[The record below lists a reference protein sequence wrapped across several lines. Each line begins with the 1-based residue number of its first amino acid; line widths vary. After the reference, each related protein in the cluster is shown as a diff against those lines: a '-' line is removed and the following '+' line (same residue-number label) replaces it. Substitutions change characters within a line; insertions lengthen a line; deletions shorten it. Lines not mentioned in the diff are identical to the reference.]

1 MGPSGISPT
10 KRGQVHEKKRH
21 IPPTQPLTRPR
32 AGIHAKNKIKNQKEP
47 KKLPCSPCAPHTLN
61 KYGLQG
67 IRLCVASQSIMN
79 CSRLNHPHEL
89 LLLES

>member
-21 IPPTQPLTRPR
+21 IPPTQPHTRPR
-32 AGIHAKNKIKNQKEP
+32 AGIQIQKEP

-67 IRLCVASQSIMN
+67 IRMCVASQSIMN